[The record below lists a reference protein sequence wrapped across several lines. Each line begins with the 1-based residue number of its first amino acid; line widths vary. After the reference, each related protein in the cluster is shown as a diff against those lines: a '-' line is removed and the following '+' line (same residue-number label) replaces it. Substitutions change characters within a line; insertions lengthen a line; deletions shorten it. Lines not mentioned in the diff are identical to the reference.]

1 MLIVRRSSE
10 FESRIH
16 LYHCT
21 IPTPNLGNQA
31 TKVFQFQLSIPCW
44 SMVGLLHPGEEGMGF
59 MVKNEKNGFITR
71 LPDLPSDTAYT
82 TRGLPEIWW
91 FTC

>member
-10 FESRIH
+10 FESRFH

-44 SMVGLLHPGEEGMGF
+44 SMVGLLHPGEKAWVLWSKM
-59 MVKNEKNGFITR
+59 KKNGFITR
-71 LPDLPSDTAYT
+71 LPDLPSDKACT